1 MQSRSEI
8 IMAKILVVDDDLDI
22 IDSLKMILE
31 GNGHEVVIMTDP
43 DNLAAGVMEVHPDL
57 IILDIIFPED
67 PNAGF
72 AAARELHKTQK
83 VKEIPVL
90 LLSAVNKLSEMS
102 FGFSEADISE
112 DFMPVKGF
120 IEKPVEPAILLS
132 KIAELLGTA

>member
-1 MQSRSEI
+1 MPNRRGI
-8 IMAKILVVDDDLDI
+8 IMAKILIVDDDIDI
-22 IDSLKMILE
+22 VDSLKMILE
-31 GNGHEVVIMTDP
+31 NNGHEVTVKTDP
-43 DNLAAGVMEVHPDL
+43 DNLAASVMQVNPDL

-72 AAARELHKTQK
+72 TAARELHKIEK

-102 FGFSEADISE
+102 FGFSETDISE

-120 IEKPVEPAILLS
+120 IEKPVEPSVLLA

>member
-1 MQSRSEI
+1 
-8 IMAKILVVDDDLDI
+8 MAKILLVDDDLDI

-31 GNGHEVVIMTDP
+31 GNGHEVMVKTDTN
-43 DNLAAGVMEVHPDL
+43 NLAESVMQTPPDL

-72 AAARELHKTQK
+72 AAARELHKTEK
-83 VKEIPVL
+83 VKAIPVL

-120 IEKPVEPAILLS
+120 IEKPVEPAALLA
-132 KIAELLGTA
+132 KIDELLGKAS

>member
-1 MQSRSEI
+1 
-8 IMAKILVVDDDLDI
+8 MAKILIVDDDLDI

-31 GNGHEVVIMTDP
+31 GNGHEVIVKTDP
-43 DNLAAGVMEVHPDL
+43 DNLAMSVMQSLPDL

-72 AAARELHKTQK
+72 TAARDLHKIDK
-83 VKEIPVL
+83 VNNIPVL
-90 LLSAVNKLSEMS
+90 LLSAVNQLSKMS

-120 IEKPVEPAILLS
+120 IEKPVEPAVLLS
-132 KIAELLGTA
+132 KIAEILGTA

>member
-1 MQSRSEI
+1 
-8 IMAKILVVDDDLDI
+8 MAKILVVDDDLDI
-22 IDSLKMILE
+22 IDSLKLILE
-31 GNGHEVVIMTDP
+31 GNGHEVTVKTDP
-43 DNLAAGVMEVHPDL
+43 DNLAASVMQDRPDL

-72 AAARELHKTQK
+72 TAARELHKLDQ

-112 DFMPVKGF
+112 DFMPVRAF
-120 IEKPVEPAILLS
+120 IEKPVEPAVLLA
-132 KIAELLGTA
+132 KINELLGA